1 MLSPRV
7 LPSLIKKTESTYF
20 EGLQNDGVCIVVCV
34 CSNGLIVLKP
44 SLVSDKIETIIC
56 TFKYVLKQ

>member
-7 LPSLIKKTESTYF
+7 LPSLIKKTESTNF
-20 EGLQNDGVCIVVCV
+20 ERLQNDGVCIVVYV

-44 SLVSDKIETIIC
+44 SLVSDKIEIIIMH
-56 TFKYVLKQ
+56 F